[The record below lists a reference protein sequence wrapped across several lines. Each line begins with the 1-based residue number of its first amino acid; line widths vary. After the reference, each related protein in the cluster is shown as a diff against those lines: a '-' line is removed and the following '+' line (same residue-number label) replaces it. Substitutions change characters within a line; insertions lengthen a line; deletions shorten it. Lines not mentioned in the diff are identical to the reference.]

1 MDAFTE
7 ELRAVEVGAGLT
19 IWLTVPELPLKLP
32 SAFEYTALTVCG
44 KPPLTARVVV
54 HDALLTVRVAIAE
67 PAAAAPESG
76 SKPPHAAPSMENWT
90 DPVGVAVFV
99 VSVTVAV
106 NVTAC
111 PKVDGLTEEV
121 TVTVVEQT

>member
-32 SAFEYTALTVCG
+32 SAFEYTALTVCAE
-44 KPPLTARVVV
+44 PPLTARVVV
-54 HDALLTVRVAIAE
+54 HAALVTVRVAIAE
-67 PAAAAPESG
+67 PAAAPESG
-76 SKPPHAAPSMENWT
+76 SKPPHAAPSIENWT
-90 DPVGVAVFV
+90 EPVGVAVLV

-106 NVTAC
+106 NVTFCSNVTAT
-111 PKVDGLTEEV
+111 TE
-121 TVTVVEQT
+121 